1 VDTSDPLEQLI
12 RLLKNTYGTLP
23 FGWKQSPER
32 EPVSAWHLLESAPA
46 PRENSTPHADKSWRA
61 EFEGLYQQLR
71 TLDTTA
77 QSPIVAITGLLNA
90 GKSSLLAGF
99 LSDAGRNRVLIGSAN
114 DQGTHRFVLW
124 LPASWKKSSEAWN
137 AAVQQLMA
145 VFGCEPEPL
154 SEDIPVAREQYNGR
168 SFLPNADSAASTVDP
183 RSIPLIATDEKL
195 DRLGIGLLDCPDIQT
210 GMFTNDLINQPQYAT
225 TDTFAERSM
234 KVAQQRAGM
243 LIKASHLCS
252 AFLAVVASNSLHE
265 EKFNELLETLRT
277 HMPGVR
283 RIVIV
288 NRVPRRYLASE
299 IADEVQ
305 STYQTIGFD
314 RSYMAYNFQGPLD
327 REKIPQPLPD
337 NVQSDFSSLP
347 IFFQIVP
354 PPVPEPPAPIEPDKY
369 LLNLGKHLDRGRL
382 VDECRG
388 ALAQRLANQL
398 QKGLEQLYAE
408 LQNRKDRQKR
418 VYQLMADAS
427 FEFSRGPKSSES
439 VENSLRLHASREIVQ
454 QISASLEKTAP
465 WWARP
470 SRVIVRW
477 TQGAKDVV
485 VNAASSFTP
494 LSWLGQK
501 TTAVVDA
508 IQGQFRRGE
517 VGRVV
522 NNLELADFLR
532 QFDYENDLAEWS
544 QSDSAKDVERRCQ
557 RVIDRFQSE
566 SRTRLDDKELD
577 GYTTRIWAGMSWQQ
591 RLWTG
596 VMPATLVF
604 APLLAV
610 LALPFDFGGSSVLV
624 LASMKELLFAG
635 LAGVGAALLGGDNMP
650 KLAEDEAAWQQLND
664 LFALTC
670 DEFGIPRPS
679 EKEFPTISAVTQRRA
694 LRAAQ
699 VAEARQPET
708 ARLPLPIEKNAE
720 FSRRFAQVHK
730 HWMENIKS

>member
-1 VDTSDPLEQLI
+1 MDTSDPLEQLI
-12 RLLKNTYGTLP
+12 RLLKNADGTLP
-23 FGWKQSPER
+23 FGWKQSPQR
-32 EPVSAWHLLESAPA
+32 EPVSGWQMLEGVRVA
-46 PRENSTPHADKSWRA
+46 RENSSVDANKTWRS
-61 EFEGLYQQLR
+61 EFENLHQQLR

-99 LSDAGRNRVLIGSAN
+99 LSEAGRQRVLIGSAN

-124 LPASWKKSSEAWN
+124 LPASWRKSSEAWN
-137 AAVQQLMA
+137 AAMQQLVA
-145 VFGCEPEPL
+145 VFGCEPESL
-154 SEDIPVAREQYNGR
+154 SDDITIAREQYNGR
-168 SFLPNADSAASTVDP
+168 SFLPTSTTDSSTIDP
-183 RSIPLIATDEKL
+183 RSIPLIAMDEKL

-210 GMFTNDLINQPQYAT
+210 GMFPSDLQDQPRSAT

-234 KVAQQRAGM
+234 QVAQQRAAM

-265 EKFNELLETLRT
+265 EKFNELLESLRT
-277 HMPGVR
+277 NMPGVR

-288 NRVPRRYLASE
+288 NRVPRRYTSTE

-305 STYQTIGFD
+305 STYQSIGFD

-327 REKIPQPLPD
+327 REKIPLPPD
-337 NVQSDFSSLP
+337 ADGQADWSNLP
-347 IFFQIVP
+347 VFFQIAP
-354 PPVPEPPAPIEPDKY
+354 PPVPQPPAPIEPDHY

-382 VDECRG
+382 VAECRS
-388 ALAQRLANQL
+388 ALAQRLASQL

-408 LQNRKDRQKR
+408 LQNRKDRLKR
-418 VYQLMADAS
+418 VFQLMADAS
-427 FEFSRGPKSSES
+427 FEFSRGPKSGES
-439 VENSLRLHASREIVQ
+439 NEASLRLHASREIVQ
-454 QISASLEKTAP
+454 QISKSLEKTAP

-470 SRVIVRW
+470 SRYIVRW
-477 TQGAKDVV
+477 IHGAKDAM
-485 VNAASSFTP
+485 VNAAAAITP
-494 LSWLGQK
+494 LQWLGQK
-501 TTAVVDA
+501 SAAVVDA

-522 NNLELADFLR
+522 NNLALADFLK
-532 QFDYENDLAEWS
+532 QFDYENDMADWS
-544 QSDSAKDVERRCQ
+544 QNDSTKDIERRCQ
-557 RVIDRFQSE
+557 RIIDRFQSE
-566 SRTRLDDKELD
+566 SRTRLNDAELD
-577 GYTTRIWAGMSWQQ
+577 GYTAKIWAGMTWQQ

-596 VMPATLVF
+596 VVPATLVF

-635 LAGVGAALLGGDNMP
+635 LAGVGAALFGGDNMP

-664 LFALTC
+664 LFAITC

-679 EKEFPTISAVTQRRA
+679 ENEFPTISTLNHRRA
-694 LRAAQ
+694 IRSAH
-699 VAEARQPET
+699 VAEARQPEN
-708 ARLPLPIEKNAE
+708 AMLPLPIELNAD
-720 FSRRFAQVHK
+720 FRRRFAQAHK
-730 HWMENIKS
+730 LWMESIKS